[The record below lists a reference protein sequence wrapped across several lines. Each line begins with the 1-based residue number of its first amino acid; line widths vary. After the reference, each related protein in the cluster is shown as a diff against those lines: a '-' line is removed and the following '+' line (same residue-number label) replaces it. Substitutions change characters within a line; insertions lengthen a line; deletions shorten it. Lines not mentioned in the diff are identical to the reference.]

1 MSNYSK
7 ELISE
12 VINFVK
18 DERNAEENQ
27 NFINIEVALPK
38 KDFST
43 LTGLLT
49 FPIKLPD
56 APL

>member
-27 NFINIEVALPK
+27 NFIPMEVALPK
-38 KDFST
+38 KIFRLNVKT
-43 LTGLLT
+43 TKQIG
-49 FPIKLPD
+49 
-56 APL
+56 